1 MNINLI
7 RSLFTPAGVI
17 LAAGVL
23 SAIDAGKKILADSPE
38 AGKQSGK
45 ASPAE
50 GKTEGK
56 PRK

>member
-1 MNINLI
+1 M
-7 RSLFTPAGVI
+7 I

-38 AGKQSGK
+38 ASKPAGGSNASG
-45 ASPAE
+45 AE
-50 GKTEGK
+50 GKAEGK